1 MSLLFKNILKN
12 LPVSIICIGNII
24 KLYLG
29 KIKKKENKNIFNKYS
44 IIINLKL
51 FDSFKESNIPKN
63 ELMLIII
70 RGNRCRGL

>member
-63 ELMLIII
+63 EPILIII

>member
-29 KIKKKENKNIFNKYS
+29 KIKKKENKNIFNKYN

-51 FDSFKESNIPKN
+51 FDSFKESNAPKN

-70 RGNRCRGL
+70 RGTRWKGL